1 MEKPLFDSLPF
12 ASAADG
18 LRALWREAFADDD
31 AFVDAFFGT
40 FSVPDVVHTLSLGGK
55 VVSALYALPCNLCVG
70 GELLPAAYIY
80 AVATCEASRGKGYM
94 TLLLERVEELL
105 RARGVKMLFL
115 LPADEG
121 LRSMYARL
129 GYSDCSQVAVEEC
142 RPAEVPAAG
151 YSFAEVCEFSSVSA
165 FWERCACGNSP
176 AVIPSPQMLA
186 MNLVN
191 CRMTGG
197 GLFAA
202 YDEGVLAALAFV
214 INDGGR
220 LVVLDAVSCNTSAQ
234 EFLFAALCE
243 RFALSSL
250 WRVTWGKG
258 LPHCMCR
265 LLEPSLAIPR
275 DGIKISLLLDK

>member
-31 AFVDAFFGT
+31 AFVDAFFKT
-40 FSVPDVVHTLSLGGK
+40 FNVPDVVHTLSLGGR
-55 VVSALYALPCNLCVG
+55 VVSALYALPCSLCVD
-70 GELLPAAYIY
+70 GEVLSAAYIY
-80 AVATCEASRGKGYM
+80 AVATCEVCRGRGYM
-94 TLLLERVEELL
+94 ALLMVKVEELL
-105 RARGVKMLFL
+105 RARGVKMLYL

-121 LRSMYARL
+121 LRSVYARL
-129 GYSDCSQVAVEEC
+129 GYSDCSSVAVEEWL
-142 RPAEVPAAG
+142 PAGAPTMG
-151 YSFAEVCEFSSVSA
+151 YRFAEVCEVSSVST
-165 FWERCACGNSP
+165 FWERCARKESP
-176 AVIPSPQMLA
+176 VVIPLPRMLA

-202 YDEGVLAALAFV
+202 YDKGALAALAFV

-220 LVVLDAVSCNTSAQ
+220 LLVLDAVSCSTSAQ
-234 EFLFAALCE
+234 EFLFGALCE
-243 RFALSSL
+243 RFALPSL

-265 LLEPSLAIPR
+265 LLEPSLSIPR
-275 DGIKISLLLDK
+275 DGFKISLLLDK